1 MVFKIKLHRLLHVA
15 ALILMF
21 CQCGILSAY
30 AQPKPELVTVKVSA
44 DHKDWV
50 YKPGEKVKFLVN
62 VFHKDTPLE
71 DVKINYEVG
80 PEKMPPVI
88 KDSTSLINGKYEI
101 YGGTMDKPGF
111 LRCLVSVKFQGKT
124 YRGLAT
130 AAFSPE
136 LLRPTTNVPT
146 DFKEF
151 WDKAKA
157 ENAKIPMDPKLRL
170 LPERSN
176 DSINVYEI
184 SVQNF
189 EPGSRVYGVL
199 CVPKKTGKYPAI
211 LTVPGAGVGPKV
223 GDLGMAARGFITLQ
237 IGIHGISVTMPDSVY
252 KRLATEEKYK
262 RYRVSGIED
271 RDKFYFKRVFL
282 GCVRAIDFLYSLPEF
297 DGQNLAV
304 AGGSQGGALTI
315 VTTALDNRVKY
326 LVAFAPAMCDL
337 TGYLH
342 DRAGGWPHTFNAKTY
357 QTKNRIETSKY
368 YDVANFAQFIKVP
381 GFYSWGFNDETC
393 PPTSMYSAYNVITAP
408 KELFIAKDAGHW
420 YYPLQN
426 RKKSVWLVDKLI
438 KK

>member
-1 MVFKIKLHRLLHVA
+1 MVFKIKLHRLLYVG
-15 ALILMF
+15 ALILIVF
-21 CQCGILSAY
+21 QCSILSVY
-30 AQPKPELVTVKVSA
+30 AQPKPGLVTVNVSA

-50 YKPGEKVKFLVN
+50 YKPGEQVKFIVN
-62 VFHKDTPLE
+62 VSHKDTPLE
-71 DVKINYEVG
+71 DVKISYEVG
-80 PEKMPPVI
+80 PEKMSPVI
-88 KDSTSLINGKYEI
+88 KDSTALINGKYEI
-101 YGGTMDKPGF
+101 SGGTMDKPGF
-111 LRCLVSVKFQGKT
+111 LRCLVTVNFQGKT

-136 LLRPTTNVPT
+136 LLRPTTNVPA
-146 DFKEF
+146 DFKVF

-176 DSINVYEI
+176 DSINVYEV

-189 EPGSRVYGVL
+189 EPGSRIYGIL
-199 CVPKKTGKYPAI
+199 CVPKKAGKYPAI
-211 LTVPGAGVGPKV
+211 LTVPGAGVGPKA
-223 GDLGMAARGFITLQ
+223 GDLGMAAKGFVTLQ
-237 IGIHGISVTMPDSVY
+237 IGIHGIPVTMADSVY

-282 GCVRAIDFLYSLPEF
+282 GCVRAIDFIYSLPEF

-315 VTTALDNRVKY
+315 VTTALDSRVKY

-342 DRAGGWPHTFNAKTY
+342 GRAGGWPHTFNAKSY

-426 RKKSVWLVDKLI
+426 KKKSVWLVDKLI